1 MQKKTI
7 LAKSVNTYSF
17 ESVISI
23 IEESTLDKKSIVLSG
38 KSL

>member
-17 ESVISI
+17 ESGISI
-23 IEESTLDKKSIVLSG
+23 IEESKVD
-38 KSL
+38 